1 MSAATTSD
9 SSPQSLGSGS
19 DRMISVRPD
28 SDRRSAMS
36 SFDDMD
42 AGYPSR
48 LVLSVSRISA

>member
-19 DRMISVRPD
+19 DRMVSIRPD

-48 LVLSVSRISA
+48 LVGLSAIF